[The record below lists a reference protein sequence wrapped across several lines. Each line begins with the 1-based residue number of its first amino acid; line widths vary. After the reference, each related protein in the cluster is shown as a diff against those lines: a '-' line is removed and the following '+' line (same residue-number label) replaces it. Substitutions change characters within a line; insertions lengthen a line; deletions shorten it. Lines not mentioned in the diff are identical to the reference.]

1 MAGGGETIEKV
12 LSDIGLF
19 SLFEK
24 FQKERIDS
32 IATCKS
38 LTDNELK
45 AVGLQTIGDRVL
57 FRERVNRSDA
67 RSHAQEPEPS
77 KRSTGTYMKLV
88 TSIVQF

>member
-1 MAGGGETIEKV
+1 MAGGGETRSIEKV
-12 LSDIGLF
+12 LSDIGLS
-19 SLFEK
+19 SLIEK

-45 AVGLQTIGDRVL
+45 ARGLQTIGDRVS

-67 RSHAQEPEPS
+67 GSHAQEPKPS
-77 KRSTGTYMKLV
+77 KRSTGT
-88 TSIVQF
+88 

>member
-12 LSDIGLF
+12 PSDIGLF

-57 FRERVNRSDA
+57 FKERVNRSDA

-77 KRSTGTYMKLV
+77 KRSTGTYM
-88 TSIVQF
+88 